1 MENNKDN
8 IKKMGKNDNQLQEK
22 VLFIIWIETV

>member
-8 IKKMGKNDNQLQEK
+8 IKKMGKNDNQLQER
-22 VLFIIWIETV
+22 VLFIIWIETI

>member
-8 IKKMGKNDNQLQEK
+8 IKKMGKNDNQLQER